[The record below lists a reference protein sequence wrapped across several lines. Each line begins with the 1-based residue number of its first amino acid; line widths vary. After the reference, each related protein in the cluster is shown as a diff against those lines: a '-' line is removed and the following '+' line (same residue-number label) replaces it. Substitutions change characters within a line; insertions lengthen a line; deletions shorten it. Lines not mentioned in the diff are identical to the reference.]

1 MSKGS
6 RLIVEGNFMN
16 LGTRHGRKKSTDNL
30 SLETKIEA
38 LKSKYKS
45 NERDFSTKQI
55 SLLSLRQKQNSLA

>member
-1 MSKGS
+1 
-6 RLIVEGNFMN
+6 MN

-45 NERDFSTKQI
+45 NEKDFSNKQL
-55 SLLSLRQKQNSLA
+55 SLLSLRQK